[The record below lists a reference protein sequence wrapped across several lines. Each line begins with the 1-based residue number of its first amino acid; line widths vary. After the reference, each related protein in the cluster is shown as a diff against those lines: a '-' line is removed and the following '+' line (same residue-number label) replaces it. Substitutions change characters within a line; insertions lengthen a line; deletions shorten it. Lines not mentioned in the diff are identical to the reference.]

1 MKNLILTAIIAF
13 AFIAGVNAQARFSSK
28 DRLKQMKD
36 SLALSD
42 SQTAI
47 IDSLFT
53 GAGEK
58 IKNIDLEGQER
69 RDAIRKI
76 MDEVNIQVESVLTP
90 DQKTK
95 YEQMLADQRSR
106 MQNRQRDSN
115 RPLDKGNQ

>member
-1 MKNLILTAIIAF
+1 MT
-13 AFIAGVNAQARFSSK
+13 
-28 DRLKQMKD
+28 
-36 SLALSD
+36 
-42 SQTAI
+42 
-47 IDSLFT
+47 SLFT

-115 RPLDKGNQ
+115 RPPDKGNQ

>member
-1 MKNLILTAIIAF
+1 MKNLILTAVIVF
-13 AFIAGVNAQARFSSK
+13 AFIAGVNAQSRFSSK
-28 DRLKQMKD
+28 DRLQQMKD

-42 SQTAI
+42 SQAAV

-58 IKNIDLEGQER
+58 IKNIDLTGQDR

-76 MDEVNIQVESVLTP
+76 MDEVNTQVETVLTP

-95 YEQMLADQRSR
+95 YEQMLANQRSR

-115 RPLDKGNQ
+115 RPLNNGN

>member
-1 MKNLILTAIIAF
+1 M
-13 AFIAGVNAQARFSSK
+13 
-28 DRLKQMKD
+28 
-36 SLALSD
+36 
-42 SQTAI
+42 
-47 IDSLFT
+47 
-53 GAGEK
+53 
-58 IKNIDLEGQER
+58 EGQER

-115 RPLDKGNQ
+115 RPPDKGNQ